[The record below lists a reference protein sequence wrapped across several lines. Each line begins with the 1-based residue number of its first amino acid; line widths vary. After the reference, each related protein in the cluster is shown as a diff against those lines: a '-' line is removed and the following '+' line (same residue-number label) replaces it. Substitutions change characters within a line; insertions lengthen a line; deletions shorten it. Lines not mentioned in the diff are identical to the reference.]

1 MEKYHDGTGTL
12 ALQLV
17 RNGTKAR
24 DDIACQVPAYSMY
37 LSSFMID
44 FSCWVLFELTMCIV
58 QLYLRYRININS
70 KIDYPINHLY
80 FPRVIRT
87 ADDFIEPGKNRIE
100 VLRAE

>member
-1 MEKYHDGTGTL
+1 
-12 ALQLV
+12 
-17 RNGTKAR
+17 
-24 DDIACQVPAYSMY
+24 
-37 LSSFMID
+37 
-44 FSCWVLFELTMCIV
+44 MCIV

-100 VLRAE
+100 VLRVE